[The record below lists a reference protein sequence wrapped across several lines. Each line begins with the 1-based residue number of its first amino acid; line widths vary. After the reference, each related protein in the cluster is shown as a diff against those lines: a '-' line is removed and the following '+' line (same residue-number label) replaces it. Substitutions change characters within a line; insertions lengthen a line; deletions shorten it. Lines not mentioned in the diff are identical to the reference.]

1 VLNGIE
7 RGYICG
13 WCFLA
18 YHELVSY
25 LRFIWKPKNYVL
37 HGSDAFT
44 VVFFLVSILFLAGS
58 VRSVLL
64 YSSFYF
70 IKDGCKIPF
79 PGTGV
84 FCCEKLVEC
93 LFW

>member
-1 VLNGIE
+1 MWLVFSGVP
-7 RGYICG
+7 RVS
-13 WCFLA
+13 
-18 YHELVSY
+18 ELPALHLETKDLCATW
-25 LRFIWKPKNYVL
+25 LRCVHSSF
-37 HGSDAFT
+37 
-44 VVFFLVSILFLAGS
+44 FFLVSILFLAGS

-79 PGTGV
+79 PGTGL